1 MIISRK
7 RKLKAMIPT
16 ASTGDI
22 AFLLIIF
29 FMSTTKFDVKEG
41 IKLVLPQKA
50 EATGNK
56 TQTLTLTEK
65 EMTRFQILPD
75 GQIAVNKE
83 APRYIESEE
92 LDVIIQQKMQMN
104 PDMIF
109 KVITDRETKYSEMIR
124 VVDRLKAAKIEK
136 ISLSTN

>member
-1 MIISRK
+1 MKISRK
-7 RKLKAMIPT
+7 RKYKATIPT

-29 FMSTTKFDVKEG
+29 FMSTTRFDIKEG
-41 IKLVLPQKA
+41 IKLVLPQAA
-50 EATGNK
+50 EAQEGK

-75 GQIAVNKE
+75 GKIAINRE
-83 APRYIESEE
+83 EPRDIANEE
-92 LDVIIQQKMQMN
+92 LDVIIQKKVNIN

-109 KVITDRETKYSEMIR
+109 KVITDRESKYNDMIR
-124 VVDRLKAAKIEK
+124 VIDRLKAAKIEK
-136 ISLSTN
+136 ISLSTS

>member
-1 MIISRK
+1 MKITRK
-7 RKLKAMIPT
+7 RKYKATIPT

-41 IKLVLPQKA
+41 IKLVLPKA
-50 EATGNK
+50 VETQENK
-56 TQTLTLTEK
+56 TQTITLTEK

-75 GQIAVNKE
+75 GQIAVNRE

-92 LDVIIQQKMQMN
+92 LDTIIQQKVQIN

-109 KVITDRETKYSEMIR
+109 KIITDRDAKYNDTIR

-136 ISLSTN
+136 ISLSTS